1 MYLLHSTGLV
11 NCSLPL
17 TKLSWLRFGL
27 NSLALQSMI
36 EEECVSNLLSLC
48 ICHLDFP
55 HHKALNLG
63 PGKGGSKMLVHLSP
77 LPAILAEKRGEY
89 KTLSIQPS

>member
-1 MYLLHSTGLV
+1 MYCFHNFLSCPKPEDLKKIHSLKMHKLHSMGLV
-11 NCSLPL
+11 NCSLTL

-36 EEECVSNLLSLC
+36 EKECVSNLLSLC

-63 PGKGGSKMLVHLSP
+63 PGKDGSKMLV
-77 LPAILAEKRGEY
+77 
-89 KTLSIQPS
+89 